1 MAITSTL
8 YDSLVKIVGKDFASD
23 RKEERYFYARDG
35 GLMPPHEPD
44 FVVMPETTEE
54 VQEIVKLANK
64 EKMPLVPKGSG
75 LALTG
80 LVIPQRGGIV
90 LDMKRMDRILEVN
103 EKARYVV
110 VEAGVTQGILK
121 SHLQKHHP
129 RLRHSIPDSPP
140 VATVVANAVIH
151 GQGRLSQQH
160 GFNSDMV
167 SGLEVV
173 LPTGELCRLGCV
185 SGFPA

>member
-1 MAITSTL
+1 MMTTSAL
-8 YDSLVKIVGKDFASD
+8 YDSLVKIVSKDFVSD

-54 VQEIVKLANK
+54 VQEIVKLANR
-64 EKMPLVPKGSG
+64 EKIPIVPIGAG

-103 EKARYVV
+103 DKARYVV
-110 VEAGVTQGILK
+110 VEAGVTHGILK
-121 SHLQKHHP
+121 SYLSVLNNPERTNPAK
-129 RLRHSIPDSPP
+129 LIPAHNRNASP
-140 VATVVANAVIH
+140 
-151 GQGRLSQQH
+151 
-160 GFNSDMV
+160 
-167 SGLEVV
+167 
-173 LPTGELCRLGCV
+173 
-185 SGFPA
+185 